1 MTFQNLVGYSERSDI
16 YSVGILALE
25 LATGKI
31 PFSGLSATEVKYLYQ
46 GSCNLIKDVK
56 KCFFIAND
64 QYFRKGCF
72 LSYRVPINFVKEEPN
87 FTPLCK
93 ATCKLSTKI
102 IYFL

>member
-1 MTFQNLVGYSERSDI
+1 MHFQIFYFIFVTFQNLVGYSERSDI

-46 GSCNLIKDVK
+46 GSCNLVKDVK

-64 QYFRKGCF
+64 QYFRKGFFYHIECQSI
-72 LSYRVPINFVKEEPN
+72 L
-87 FTPLCK
+87 
-93 ATCKLSTKI
+93 
-102 IYFL
+102 